1 MRECTRLQERGED
14 DESSVHRV
22 VLPFTSDSLF
32 VHLWKVNS
40 VRAFFLQSKSLGAK
54 TPVQILEENRGSIAI
69 IVAAGDTSVKLG
81 TGFFVQSTGLLLTN
95 FHVVEG
101 TTIVGVKIPASD
113 EIFLATK
120 ARGFDLKANLIALEV
135 EAGGMK
141 PVVLADSDV
150 VRTGDQVVVVGNP
163 EGLEQTVSNGLISGI
178 RTVDGLKLLQI
189 SAPFLKEAAEAPSLT
204 TEARWLV

>member
-1 MRECTRLQERGED
+1 MKARCI
-14 DESSVHRV
+14 
-22 VLPFTSDSLF
+22 VLFFLLLLIVSF

-120 ARGFDLKANLIALEV
+120 ARGFDLKADLIALEV